1 MKMKIKYRVKTHEDF
16 QAVVRSTTYEK
27 NKTFVVYYLKNEYGH
42 ARIGVSAPKKL
53 GNAVV
58 RTTTRRQI
66 RSMIR
71 EFWGDLCNI
80 DYVVIVRKNY
90 QFKTFEESKKEL
102 NNLFLKIRRKL
113 NEEIK

>member
-1 MKMKIKYRVKTHEDF
+1 MKIKYRVKTHEDF

-71 EFWGDLCNI
+71 DTIKDLESI
-80 DYVVIVRKNY
+80 DYVIIVRKDY
-90 QFKTFEESKKEL
+90 HLKTYEENKNEL
-102 NNLFLKIRRKL
+102 LHLFSKIRRRM
-113 NEEIK
+113 NEKN